1 MVVERLALRRV
12 SRKTQ
17 CDGELSAYI
26 QTTGE
31 CAYTLRTVFSDVFDL
46 VG

>member
-1 MVVERLALRRV
+1 M

-17 CDGELSAYI
+17 CDGELSSI
-26 QTTGE
+26 SEPNGE
-31 CAYTLRTVFSDVFDL
+31 CVCSGCQFSDVFDL